1 MKLTQG
7 LAAVV
12 LMASAAA
19 AHAEFSGTI
28 SLVSDYDFR
37 GISLSADD
45 PALQGSI
52 DWAADN
58 GFYLGAWASNID
70 YGREYDGDIEL
81 DLYGGYAG
89 EAGALGY
96 DVGIVWYTYPDSS
109 SSGNKSKI
117 KDYPEIWVGLSYEFV
132 EFKQWYTWDYGG
144 TSDNGWYSEVN
155 LGWDLPHN
163 FSVGGHLGYSY
174 GDAFKNTEYLDYSV
188 GVGYALGNFDLE
200 VKYIDTDLDRND
212 YLYSDDDVFK
222 STGRVWFG
230 ISTTFPWGG
239 DEE

>member
-132 EFKQWYTWDYGG
+132 D
-144 TSDNGWYSEVN
+144 
-155 LGWDLPHN
+155 
-163 FSVGGHLGYSY
+163 
-174 GDAFKNTEYLDYSV
+174 
-188 GVGYALGNFDLE
+188 
-200 VKYIDTDLDRND
+200 
-212 YLYSDDDVFK
+212 
-222 STGRVWFG
+222 
-230 ISTTFPWGG
+230 
-239 DEE
+239 